1 MCRQLLAVQ
10 YYVYILASAPNGT
23 LYIGVT
29 NDLVRRVYEHREA
42 LADGFTKRHGVKTLV
57 YYEIH
62 DSPEQAIRREK
73 ALKRWNRDWK
83 IALIEHDN
91 PQWIDLW
98 DGLSGG

>member
-1 MCRQLLAVQ
+1 MQ
-10 YYVYILASAPNGT
+10 YYFNILASAPNGT

-29 NDLVRRVYEHREA
+29 NDLVRRIYEHRESVV
-42 LADGFTKRHGVKTLV
+42 DGFTRRHGVKRLV

-62 DSPEQAIRREK
+62 DSPEEAIRREK

-83 IALIEHDN
+83 IDLIERCN